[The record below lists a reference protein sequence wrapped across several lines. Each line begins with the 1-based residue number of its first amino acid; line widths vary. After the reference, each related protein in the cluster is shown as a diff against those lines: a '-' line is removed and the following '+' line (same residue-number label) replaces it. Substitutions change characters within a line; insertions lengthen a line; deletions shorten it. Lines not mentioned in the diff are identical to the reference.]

1 MFFEL
6 IVALSVTT
14 TVSQAGMPYMP
25 NLVFKVVVAAVVLF
39 SPFDVLSAIDC
50 VFEYRQ
56 PKMNSYCVFA
66 RNELRFC
73 LSLVAV
79 ISNVP
84 YYLKRAQSC
93 LVLTVPLLHSDLVR
107 MKDHP
112 PLTFYE
118 LSVLSL

>member
-1 MFFEL
+1 MQRVQPVLDVFFFFCKVTASRFMFFEL

-73 LSLVAV
+73 
-79 ISNVP
+79 
-84 YYLKRAQSC
+84 
-93 LVLTVPLLHSDLVR
+93 
-107 MKDHP
+107 
-112 PLTFYE
+112 
-118 LSVLSL
+118 